1 LPDYVFIVASGR
13 GLKSR
18 NDEGAMRNLKKKLQ
32 NRYSEDTGKTVA
44 FVRRKPRYM
53 QPWFI
58 RLIATT
64 SLALLPN
71 SAAFAAC
78 VLVPSPGNDT
88 FTCDSGSSGG
98 SLTDTGGDSTLN
110 FPAGGTGQ
118 VSGNVT
124 FGVGTDR
131 INMQSGTISGTVDQG
146 GGTDFFTIG
155 AGTVAGNVQQGA
167 GIDDFNMS
175 GGQIGSLNQGDG
187 LDTFTM
193 TGGRIVDFFDDGDH
207 AVMTGGR
214 IGRVN
219 MKLDKNYFNMS
230 GGTIDR
236 NLVTGFDED
245 TIILSG
251 GTIGGNISVS
261 GGNDS
266 VTITGG
272 TVGGD
277 VLMSFGADNFA
288 WNGGGIIYGAVDL
301 GGDND
306 IAKLSNLTNANLG
319 GTDAINGGLGTD
331 TLTFDNV
338 KLDGIA
344 RVQNWESIGATND
357 TELTLDG
364 NLVLGDSGTGTGSLS
379 VDASSTLYGGGFNA
393 SIQAFTAGQLA
404 QVTNAGRID
413 LTNGSTGAADR
424 LTISGNY
431 VGVGGLLLVQTVLGD
446 DSSASDRLVLSGGT
460 ASGSTG
466 ISVVN
471 VGGAGASTTQDGIMV
486 VQAVNG
492 ATSGA
497 STFALDAPVAAG
509 AFEYYLFKGGV
520 SAGSEENWY
529 LRSTLTTPAP
539 PAPAPPALEPTP
551 PPEPVPPTVEPP
563 PPPPSELPPT
573 LPPTEGDINN
583 PPVDPTPPV
592 QASDPE
598 PEPPPPP
605 PPAPPADPPPPPPV
619 VPTEAPVLP
628 VPTLPGPPPVQP
640 TPPTPGATAVQAA
653 EIPLYR
659 IEVPV
664 YSALPPVAK
673 HLAMTTL
680 GTFHERRGEQSLL
693 SNTEL
698 SPVWGRIYGQDAK
711 IGWSGTVSPSFDGT
725 LFGFQAGFDVFG
737 RETSS
742 GQIDRAGLFVAYAS
756 MNGDVRGQAL
766 GWNNL
771 SVGSIDL
778 SGTSVGGYW
787 TRIGQ
792 TGWYLDGVVMATFF
806 GGDAKS
812 SRDIGIDIGGTGI
825 TASLEG
831 GYPIALAQGWTL
843 EPQAQLVWQHLSLD
857 DTTDRF
863 SSVSFDSDDNVTG
876 RLGARLQGETTI
888 NGMALQPYLKAN
900 IWHDFGGTDRVSF
913 DTTDISTEGRSTSFE
928 FGGGVVAKVT
938 AKVSIFATGDY
949 TTNLG
954 GDKRRIL
961 EGNLGFSVKW

>member
-1 LPDYVFIVASGR
+1 
-13 GLKSR
+13 
-18 NDEGAMRNLKKKLQ
+18 M
-32 NRYSEDTGKTVA
+32 
-44 FVRRKPRYM
+44 
-53 QPWFI
+53 
-58 RLIATT
+58 
-64 SLALLPN
+64 LLPN
-71 SAAFAAC
+71 SAALAAC
-78 VLVPSPGNDT
+78 LLVPSPGNDV
-88 FTCDSGSSGG
+88 FTCDSGDSGG
-98 SLTDTGGDSTLN
+98 SLNDTIGNNTLN

-124 FGVGTDR
+124 FGSGTDR
-131 INMQSGTISGTVDQG
+131 INMQSGTITGTVDQG
-146 GGTDFFTIG
+146 DGTDFFTIG
-155 AGTVAGNVQQGA
+155 GGTVAGNVQQGA

-193 TGGRIVDFFDDGDH
+193 SGGRIVDFFDDGDR
-207 AVMTGGR
+207 AVMTDGR

-230 GGTIDR
+230 GGIIDR
-236 NLVTGFDED
+236 NLVTGFDQD

-277 VLMSFGADNFA
+277 VLMSFGADNFV

-306 IAKLSNLTNANLG
+306 TAKLSNLTKANLG
-319 GTDAINGGLGTD
+319 GADALNGGLGTD

-338 KLDGIA
+338 KLDGIS
-344 RVQNWESIGATND
+344 RVQNWETIDATND
-357 TELTLDG
+357 TQLTLDG
-364 NLVLGDSGTGTGSLS
+364 NLVLGDSGTGTGSLN
-379 VDASSTLYGGGFNA
+379 VDAASTLYGGGFNG
-393 SIQAFTAGQLA
+393 SIQAFTSGQLA
-404 QVTNAGRID
+404 DVVNAGRID
-413 LTNGSTGAADR
+413 LTNGSTGATDR

-431 VGVGGLLLVQTVLGD
+431 TGLGGLLLIQAELGD

-466 ISVVN
+466 IAVVN
-471 VGGAGASTTQDGIMV
+471 VGGAGAETMQDGIMV

-492 ATSGA
+492 ATSTSSA
-497 STFALDAPVAAG
+497 FALDVPVAAG

-520 SAGSEENWY
+520 TAGSAENWY
-529 LRSTLTTPAP
+529 LRSSLITPTSPAAAP
-539 PAPAPPALEPTP
+539 PAAEPTLA
-551 PPEPVPPTVEPP
+551 PEPVPPEAEPP
-563 PPPPSELPPT
+563 PPPSALPPV
-573 LPPTEGDINN
+573 PAPTEGDINT

-592 QASDPE
+592 QASDPV
-598 PEPPPPP
+598 PVPPPP
-605 PPAPPADPPPPPPV
+605 PPAPAADPPPPPP
-619 VPTEAPVLP
+619 P
-628 VPTLPGPPPVQP
+628 VPTAVPDLPMP
-640 TPPTPGATAVQAA
+640 AA
-653 EIPLYR
+653 GEILLYR
-659 IEVPV
+659 VEVPV
-664 YSALPPVAK
+664 YSAVPPVAE

-711 IGWSGTVSPSFDGT
+711 MGWSGTVSPSFDGT
-725 LFGFQAGFDVFG
+725 LFGLQAGFDVFG
-737 RETSS
+737 RETAS
-742 GQIDRAGLFVAYAS
+742 GGIDRAGLFVAYAS
-756 MNGDVRGQAL
+756 MKGDVRGRAL
-766 GWNNL
+766 GQNDL
-771 SVGSIDL
+771 SVGGIDV
-778 SGTSVGGYW
+778 SGTSAGGYW

-792 TGWYLDGVVMATFF
+792 GGWYLDGVLMATFF
-806 GGDAKS
+806 GGDATS
-812 SRDIGIDIGGTGI
+812 SRDVGIDIGGTGV

-843 EPQAQLVWQHLSLD
+843 EPQAQLIWQHLSLD
-857 DTTDRF
+857 DAKDRF
-863 SSVSFDSDDNVTG
+863 SSVSVDSDGSVTG
-876 RLGARLQGETTI
+876 RIGARLQGEATV

-928 FGGGVVAKVT
+928 FGGGIVAKVMD
-938 AKVSIFATGDY
+938 KVSIFATGDY

>member
-1 LPDYVFIVASGR
+1 MRHMKNSPPNSRSGDAQVAVAS
-13 GLKSR
+13 L
-18 NDEGAMRNLKKKLQ
+18 
-32 NRYSEDTGKTVA
+32 
-44 FVRRKPRYM
+44 RRKP
-53 QPWFI
+53 QPLHPW
-58 RLIATT
+58 LISIFSTT
-64 SLALLPN
+64 AFALLPN

-78 VLVPSPGNDT
+78 VLGPIAGNT
-88 FTCDSGSSGG
+88 VYTCDSGDSGG
-98 SLTDTGGDSTLN
+98 SLTDADGDNTLN

-118 VSGNVT
+118 ISGNVS

-131 INMQSGTISGTVDQG
+131 IDMQSGTITGTVDQG

-193 TGGRIVDFFDDGDH
+193 TGGRIVDFFDDGDR

-219 MKLDKNYFNMS
+219 MKLDQNYFNMS

-236 NLVTGFDED
+236 NLVTGFDKD

-251 GTIGGNISVS
+251 GTVGGNISVS

-277 VLMSFGADNFA
+277 ILMSFGADDFV

-306 IAKLSNLTNANLG
+306 TARLSNLTNANLG
-319 GTDAINGGLGTD
+319 ATNAISGGLGTD
-331 TLTFDNV
+331 ALTLDNV
-338 KLDGIA
+338 KLDGVS
-344 RVQNWESIGATND
+344 RLQNWESIDATND
-357 TELTLDG
+357 TELTMDS

-379 VDASSTLYGGGFNA
+379 VDAASTLYGGGFNTA
-393 SIQAFTAGQLA
+393 IQAFTAGQLA

-413 LTNGSTGAADR
+413 LTNGSTGATDS

-431 VGVGGLLLVQTVLGD
+431 VGLGGLLLIQTELGD
-446 DSSASDRLVLSGGT
+446 DSSASDKLVLSSGT

-471 VGGAGASTTQDGIMV
+471 LGGAGAATTQDGIMV
-486 VQAVNG
+486 VQAING

-497 STFALDAPVAAG
+497 TTFALDAPVAAG

-529 LRSTLTTPAP
+529 LRSTLNTPAP
-539 PAPAPPALEPTP
+539 PAAAPPALEPTA
-551 PPEPVPPTVEPP
+551 PPEPEPPAAEPP

-573 LPPTEGDINN
+573 PPPTEGDINN

-592 QASDPE
+592 QAADPE
-598 PEPPPPP
+598 PEPPPAP
-605 PPAPPADPPPPPPV
+605 PPAPVADPPPPPPV
-619 VPTEAPVLP
+619 VPTD
-628 VPTLPGPPPVQP
+628 VPDLP
-640 TPPTPGATAVQAA
+640 TPAA
-653 EIPLYR
+653 GEEILLYR

-664 YSALPPVAK
+664 YSALPPVAE

-698 SPVWGRIYGQDAK
+698 SPVWGRIFGQDSKMAY
-711 IGWSGTVSPSFDGT
+711 SGTVSPSFDGT
-725 LFGFQAGFDVFG
+725 LFGLQAGFDLFG
-737 RETSS
+737 RETAS
-742 GQIDRAGLFVAYAS
+742 GQTDRAGLFVAYAS

-766 GWNNL
+766 GWDNL
-771 SVGSIDL
+771 SVGSMDIN
-778 SGTSVGGYW
+778 GTSVGGYW

-792 TGWYLDGVVMATFF
+792 GGWYLDGVLMATFF
-806 GGDAKS
+806 GGDATS
-812 SRDIGIDIGGTGI
+812 SRDIGIDVGGTGV

-831 GYPIALAQGWTL
+831 GYPIALGQGWTL
-843 EPQAQLVWQHLSLD
+843 EPQAQLVWQQLSLD
-857 DTTDRF
+857 DASDRF
-863 SSVSFDSDDNVTG
+863 ASVSFDTDGNVTG

-900 IWHDFGGTDRVSF
+900 IWHDFGGTSHVNF

-928 FGGGVVAKVT
+928 FGGGVIAKVT
-938 AKVSIFATGDY
+938 DKVSIFATGDY

-954 GDKRRIL
+954 GDERRIL

>member
-1 LPDYVFIVASGR
+1 MRHFEIRSPSGR
-13 GLKSR
+13 SEAV
-18 NDEGAMRNLKKKLQ
+18 DETIVLL
-32 NRYSEDTGKTVA
+32 
-44 FVRRKPRYM
+44 RRMPR
-53 QPWFI
+53 QVHPWFI
-58 RLIATT
+58 RFLATT
-64 SLALLPN
+64 AFALLPS

-88 FTCDSGSSGG
+88 FTCDSGDSGG
-98 SLTDTGGDSTLN
+98 SLTDTGGDNTLN
-110 FPAGGTGQ
+110 FPAGGNGQ
-118 VSGNVT
+118 VSGNVI

-131 INMQSGTISGTVDQG
+131 IDMQSGTITGTVDQG

-155 AGTVAGNVQQGA
+155 AGTVTGNVQQGA
-167 GIDDFNMS
+167 GIDDFSMS
-175 GGQIGSLNQGDG
+175 GGVIGSLNQGDG

-193 TGGRIVDFFDDGDH
+193 TSGRIVDFFDDGDH

-219 MKLDKNYFNMS
+219 MKLDENYFNMS

-236 NLVTGFDED
+236 NLVTGFDKD

-266 VTITGG
+266 VTVTGG

-277 VLMSFGADNFA
+277 VLMSFGADNFV
-288 WNGGGIIYGAVDL
+288 WNGGGIIYGSVDL

-306 IAKLSNLTNANLG
+306 TAKLSNLTNANLG
-319 GTDAINGGLGTD
+319 ATNALTGGLGTD
-331 TLTFDNV
+331 ALTFDNV
-338 KLDGIA
+338 KLDQVA
-344 RVQNWESIGATND
+344 RIQNWESIAATDD
-357 TELTLDG
+357 TELMMDG
-364 NLVLGDSGTGTGSLS
+364 NLALGDSGTGTGSLS

-404 QVTNAGRID
+404 SVANAGRID
-413 LTNGSTGAADR
+413 LTNGGTGATDR
-424 LTISGNY
+424 LTIAGNY
-431 VGVGGLLLVQTVLGD
+431 QGLGGLLLIQTVLGD

-466 ISVVN
+466 ISVIN

-486 VQAVNG
+486 IQTVNG
-492 ATSGA
+492 ATSGNG
-497 STFALDAPVAAG
+497 TFALDAPVAAG
-509 AFEYYLFKGGV
+509 AFEYFLFKGGV

-529 LRSTLTTPAP
+529 LRSTLITPAP
-539 PAPAPPALEPTP
+539 PAPAPPAPTP
-551 PPEPVPPTVEPP
+551 PPEPVPPAVEPP
-563 PPPPSELPPT
+563 PPPPINPAPP
-573 LPPTEGDINN
+573 PPPEATPSD
-583 PPVDPTPPV
+583 PDPVDPAPPV
-592 QASDPE
+592 APSDP
-598 PEPPPPP
+598 PPAEPPVP
-605 PPAPPADPPPPPPV
+605 PPAPPADPPPPPP
-619 VPTEAPVLP
+619 P
-628 VPTLPGPPPVQP
+628 VPIEVPDLP
-640 TPPTPGATAVQAA
+640 TPAA
-653 EIPLYR
+653 GEEILLYR

-664 YSALPPVAK
+664 YSALPPVAE

-698 SPVWGRIYGQDAK
+698 SPVWGRIFGQDTEMA
-711 IGWSGTVSPSFDGT
+711 WSGTVSPSFDGT
-725 LFGFQAGFDVFG
+725 LFGFQGGFDLVG
-737 RETSS
+737 RETAS
-742 GQIDRAGLFVAYAS
+742 GQVDRAGLFVAYAS

-766 GWNNL
+766 GQNNL

-778 SGTSVGGYW
+778 DGTSVGGYW

-792 TGWYLDGVVMATFF
+792 GGWYLDGVVMATFF
-806 GGDAKS
+806 GGNATS
-812 SRDIGIDIGGTGI
+812 TRDTGIDIDGTGV

-843 EPQAQLVWQHLSLD
+843 EPQAQLVWQQLSLD

-863 SSVSFDSDDNVTG
+863 SSVSFDTDGSVTG
-876 RLGARLQGETTI
+876 RLGARLQGETVF
-888 NGMALQPYLKAN
+888 NGTALQPYLKAN
-900 IWHDFGGTDRVSF
+900 IWHDFGGTGHVNF

-928 FGGGVVAKVT
+928 FGGGLVAKIT
-938 AKVSIFATGDY
+938 DKVSIFATGDY
-949 TTNLG
+949 TSNLG
-954 GDKRRIL
+954 GEKRRIL

>member
-1 LPDYVFIVASGR
+1 MRHLEMKLPN
-13 GLKSR
+13 SR
-18 NDEGAMRNLKKKLQ
+18 L
-32 NRYSEDTGKTVA
+32 EDMCETIA
-44 FVRRKPRYM
+44 YLRRRPR
-53 QPWFI
+53 QIHPWFI
-58 RLIATT
+58 SVLATT
-64 SLALLPN
+64 AVALLPN

-88 FTCDSGSSGG
+88 FTCDSGDSGG
-98 SLTDTGGDSTLN
+98 SLTDNGGDNALN

-118 VSGNVT
+118 ISGNVT

-131 INMQSGTISGTVDQG
+131 IDMQSGTITGTVDQG

-175 GGQIGSLNQGDG
+175 GGQVGSLNQGDG

-193 TGGRIVDFFDDGDH
+193 TGGRIVDFFDDGDR

-236 NLVTGFDED
+236 NLVTGFDQD

-251 GTIGGNISVS
+251 GIIGGNISVS

-266 VTITGG
+266 VTVTGG

-277 VLMSFGADNFA
+277 ILMSFGADSFV

-306 IAKLSNLTNANLG
+306 TARLSNLTNAHLG
-319 GTDAINGGLGTD
+319 ATDAITGGLGTD
-331 TLTFDNV
+331 ALTLDNV
-338 KLDGIA
+338 KLDGIS
-344 RVQNWESIGATND
+344 RLQNWESIIATND

-364 NLVLGDSGTGTGSLS
+364 NLVLGDSGTGTGALS
-379 VDASSTLYGGGFNA
+379 VDASSTLFGGGGFNA

-413 LTNGSTGAADR
+413 LTNGGSGATDR

-431 VGVGGLLLVQTVLGD
+431 TGIGGLLFIQTELGD

-466 ISVVN
+466 ISVIN
-471 VGGAGASTTQDGIMV
+471 LGGGGAETTQDGIMV

-492 ATSGA
+492 ATTGA
-497 STFALDAPVAAG
+497 TTFALDTQVAAG

-529 LRSTLTTPAP
+529 LRSTVTTPTP
-539 PAPAPPALEPTP
+539 PAPAPPAVEPPPPPEPGTP
-551 PPEPVPPTVEPP
+551 PPEPEPPAVEPP
-563 PPPPSELPPT
+563 PPPPSALPPT
-573 LPPTEGDINN
+573 PPPTEGDINT

-598 PEPPPPP
+598 PAPPPPP
-605 PPAPPADPPPPPPV
+605 PAAPPADPPPPPPV
-619 VPTEAPVLP
+619 VPTQAPALP
-628 VPTLPGPPPVQP
+628 APTPPLGPAPVQP
-640 TPPTPGATAVQAA
+640 APPTPGATAVQAA
-653 EIPLYR
+653 AIPLYR

-664 YSALPPVAK
+664 YSALPPVAE
-673 HLAMTTL
+673 HLAMATV

-693 SNTEL
+693 SNAEL
-698 SPVWGRIYGQDAK
+698 SPVWGRIFGQDTEM
-711 IGWSGTVSPSFDGT
+711 GWSGTVSPSFDGT
-725 LFGFQAGFDVFG
+725 LFGFQGGFDLFG
-737 RETSS
+737 RETAS
-742 GQIDRAGLFVAYAS
+742 GGIDRAGLFVAYAS
-756 MNGDVRGQAL
+756 MKGDVRGQAL

-778 SGTSVGGYW
+778 DGTSVGGYW

-792 TGWYLDGVVMATFF
+792 GGWYLDGVVMATFF
-806 GGDAKS
+806 GGNATS
-812 SRDIGIDIGGTGI
+812 SRDVGIDVDGTGV

-863 SSVSFDSDDNVTG
+863 SSVSFDPDDSVAG
-876 RLGARLQGETTI
+876 RLGVRLQGETVI

-900 IWHDFGGTDRVSF
+900 IWHDFGGTSHVNF

-928 FGGGVVAKVT
+928 VGGGLVAKVT
-938 AKVSIFATGDY
+938 DKVSIFATGDY
-949 TTNLG
+949 TTNFG
-954 GDKRRIL
+954 GDQRRIL
-961 EGNLGFSVKW
+961 EGNLGVSVKW

>member
-1 LPDYVFIVASGR
+1 MFLPRMLGVFA
-13 GLKSR
+13 
-18 NDEGAMRNLKKKLQ
+18 A
-32 NRYSEDTGKTVA
+32 
-44 FVRRKPRYM
+44 
-53 QPWFI
+53 
-58 RLIATT
+58 T

-78 VLVPSPGNDT
+78 LLVPTAGNDT
-88 FTCDSGSSGG
+88 FICDSGDSGG
-98 SLTDTGGDSTLN
+98 SLNDLNGDNTLT

-124 FGVGTDR
+124 FGVGSDR
-131 INMQSGTISGTVDQG
+131 INMQSGTITGTVDQG
-146 GGTDFFTIG
+146 GGADFFTIG
-155 AGTVAGNVQQGA
+155 AGTVVGNVQQGS

-187 LDTFTM
+187 LDTFAM
-193 TGGRIVDFFDDGDH
+193 TDGRIVDFFDDGDH

-219 MKLDKNYFNMS
+219 MKLDQNYFNMS

-236 NLVTGFDED
+236 NLVTGFDKD

-277 VLMSFGADNFA
+277 VLMSFGADSFV
-288 WNGGGIIYGAVDL
+288 WDGGGIIYGAVDL
-301 GGDND
+301 GADND
-306 IAKLSNLTNANLG
+306 TAKLSNLTNSNMG
-319 GTDAINGGLGTD
+319 GADALNGGLGTD
-331 TLTFDNV
+331 TLSFDNV
-338 KLDGIA
+338 KLKGIS
-344 RVQNWESIGATND
+344 RVQNWESIDATND

-379 VDASSTLYGGGFNA
+379 VDAASTLYGGGFNA

-404 QVTNAGRID
+404 DVVNAGRID
-413 LTNGSTGAADR
+413 LTNGSTGATDR

-431 VGVGGLLLVQTVLGD
+431 TGLGGLLLIQTELGD

-466 ISVVN
+466 IGVVN
-471 VGGAGASTTQDGIMV
+471 VGGTGAETTQDGIMV

-492 ATSGA
+492 ATSSA
-497 STFALDAPVAAG
+497 SAFALDAPVAAG

-520 SAGSEENWY
+520 TAGSAENWY
-529 LRSTLTTPAP
+529 LRSSLITSPAAAP
-539 PAPAPPALEPTP
+539 PAIGPTAALEPEP
-551 PPEPVPPTVEPP
+551 PAVEPP
-563 PPPPSELPPT
+563 PPPSQLPPVPVPSE
-573 LPPTEGDINN
+573 GDVNN

-598 PEPPPPP
+598 LQPPPP
-605 PPAPPADPPPPPPV
+605 PPAAPAADPPPPPP
-619 VPTEAPVLP
+619 P
-628 VPTLPGPPPVQP
+628 VPTAVPDLP
-640 TPPTPGATAVQAA
+640 TPAA
-653 EIPLYR
+653 GEEILLYR
-659 IEVPV
+659 VEVPV
-664 YSALPPVAK
+664 YSAVPPVAE

-698 SPVWGRIYGQDAK
+698 SPVWGRIFGQDAK
-711 IGWSGTVSPSFDGT
+711 MGWSGTVSPSFDGT
-725 LFGFQAGFDVFG
+725 LFGFQGGFDVFG
-737 RETSS
+737 QETAS
-742 GQIDRAGLFVAYAS
+742 GGVDRAGLFIAYAT

-766 GWNNL
+766 GQNDL
-771 SVGSIDL
+771 GVGDIDL
-778 SGTSVGGYW
+778 GGTSVGGYW
-787 TRIGQ
+787 TRIGPG
-792 TGWYLDGVVMATFF
+792 GWYLDGVVMATFF
-806 GGDAKS
+806 SGDATS
-812 SRDIGIDIGGTGI
+812 TRDIGIDVKGTGV

-843 EPQAQLVWQHLSLD
+843 EPQAQLIWQHLSLD
-857 DTTDRF
+857 DAEDRF
-863 SSVSFDSDDNVTG
+863 ASVSFDLDDNVTG
-876 RLGARLQGETTI
+876 RLGLRLQGETTL
-888 NGMALQPYLKAN
+888 NGTALQPYLKAN
-900 IWHDFGGTDRVSF
+900 LWHGFGGTDHVNF
-913 DTTDISTEGRSTSFE
+913 DTTDISTESRSTSFE
-928 FGGGVVAKVT
+928 FGGGVIAKVT
-938 AKVSIFATGDY
+938 DKVSLFATGDY

-954 GDKRRIL
+954 GDKRRIRSWRC
-961 EGNLGFSVKW
+961 FRA

>member
-1 LPDYVFIVASGR
+1 MRHFEIQLPNGR
-13 GLKSR
+13 SEHVDGVISLSR
-18 NDEGAMRNLKKKLQ
+18 QRPQ
-32 NRYSEDTGKTVA
+32 QIR
-44 FVRRKPRYM
+44 
-53 QPWFI
+53 PWFI
-58 RLIATT
+58 SLLATT
-64 SLALLPN
+64 AFVLLPG

-78 VLVPSPGNDT
+78 VLVPSAGNTT
-88 FTCDSGSSGG
+88 FTCDSGDSGG
-98 SLTDTGGDSTLN
+98 SLTDTSGDNTLT

-124 FGVGTDR
+124 FGPGMDR
-131 INMQSGTISGTVDQG
+131 INMQSGIITGTVDQG
-146 GGTDFFTIG
+146 DGTDFLTIG
-155 AGTVAGNVQQGA
+155 GGTVTGNVQQGA

-193 TGGRIVDFFDDGDH
+193 TGGRIVDFFDDGDR

-236 NLVTGFDED
+236 NLVTGFDQD

-277 VLMSFGADNFA
+277 VLMSFGSDNFV

-301 GGDND
+301 GADND
-306 IAKLSNLTNANLG
+306 TAKLSNLTNANLG

-338 KLDGIA
+338 KLEGIA
-344 RVQNWESIGATND
+344 RVQNWESIDASND
-357 TELTLDG
+357 TQLMLDG

-379 VDASSTLYGGGFNA
+379 VDAASTLYGGGFN
-393 SIQAFTAGQLA
+393 STIQAFTAGQLA
-404 QVTNAGRID
+404 EVTNAGRID
-413 LTNGSTGAADR
+413 LTNGTTGATDR

-431 VGVGGLLLVQTVLGD
+431 VGAGGVLLVQTELGD

-471 VGGAGASTTQDGIMV
+471 VGGAGAATTQDGIML
-486 VQAVNG
+486 VQAING

-497 STFALDAPVAAG
+497 STFALDGPVAAG

-520 SAGSEENWY
+520 SAGSDENWY
-529 LRSTLTTPAP
+529 LRSTLITPTSPAAAP
-539 PAPAPPALEPTP
+539 PTLEPSP
-551 PPEPVPPTVEPP
+551 PVEPVPPAAEPP

-573 LPPTEGDINN
+573 PPPSEGDINN

-592 QASDPE
+592 QTSDPQ

-619 VPTEAPVLP
+619 VPTAVPDLP
-628 VPTLPGPPPVQP
+628 VP
-640 TPPTPGATAVQAA
+640 AVGQ
-653 EIPLYR
+653 EIVLYR

-664 YSALPPVAK
+664 YSALPPVAE

-693 SNTEL
+693 SDTEL
-698 SPVWGRIYGQDAK
+698 SPVWGRIHGQDAK
-711 IGWSGTVSPSFDGT
+711 MGWSGTVSPSFDGT
-725 LFGFQAGFDVFG
+725 LFGLQAGFDVFG
-737 RETSS
+737 RDTAS
-742 GQIDRAGLFVAYAS
+742 GGIDRAGLFVAYAS
-756 MNGDVRGQAL
+756 MKGDVRGQAL
-766 GWNNL
+766 GWNDL
-771 SVGSIDL
+771 SVGSLDVT
-778 SGTSVGGYW
+778 GTSVGGYW

-792 TGWYLDGVVMATFF
+792 GGWYLDGVLMATFF
-806 GGDAKS
+806 GGNATS
-812 SRDIGIDIGGTGI
+812 SRDIGIDIGGTGV

-857 DTTDRF
+857 DTNDRF
-863 SSVSFDSDDNVTG
+863 SSVSFGTDESVSG

-913 DTTDISTEGRSTSFE
+913 DTTDITTEGRSTSLE

-938 AKVSIFATGDY
+938 DKVSIFATGDY

-954 GDKRRIL
+954 GAKRRIL
-961 EGNLGFSVKW
+961 DGNLGISVKW

>member
-1 LPDYVFIVASGR
+1 MRHLKNRLPN
-13 GLKSR
+13 SR
-18 NDEGAMRNLKKKLQ
+18 
-32 NRYSEDTGKTVA
+32 SEDAEGTVA
-44 FVRRKPRYM
+44 LLRRRPR
-53 QPWFI
+53 QLHPW
-58 RLIATT
+58 LISVLSTT
-64 SLALLPN
+64 AFALLPN

-78 VLVPSPGNDT
+78 VLGPSAGNT
-88 FTCDSGSSGG
+88 VYTCDSGSSGG
-98 SLTDTGGDSTLN
+98 SLTDTDGDNTLN

-118 VSGNVT
+118 ISGNVT

-131 INMQSGTISGTVDQG
+131 IDMQSGTITGTVDQG

-193 TGGRIVDFFDDGDH
+193 TGGRIVDFFDDGDR

-266 VTITGG
+266 VTVTGG

-277 VLMSFGADNFA
+277 ILMSFGADNFV
-288 WNGGGIIYGAVDL
+288 WNGGGIIYGSVDL

-306 IAKLSNLTNANLG
+306 TAKLSNLTNANLG
-319 GTDAINGGLGTD
+319 ATDAISGGLGTD
-331 TLTFDNV
+331 ALTLDNV
-338 KLDGIA
+338 KLDGIS
-344 RVQNWESIGATND
+344 RLQNWESIGATND

-364 NLVLGDSGTGTGSLS
+364 NLVLGDSGTGTGSLR

-393 SIQAFTAGQLA
+393 AIQAFTAGQLA

-413 LTNGSTGAADR
+413 LTNGSTGATDR

-431 VGVGGLLLVQTVLGD
+431 TGLGGLLLIQTELGD

-471 VGGAGASTTQDGIMV
+471 LGGAGAATTQDGIMV
-486 VQAVNG
+486 VQAING

-497 STFALDAPVAAG
+497 TTFALDAPVAAG

-529 LRSTLTTPAP
+529 LRSTLNTPAP
-539 PAPAPPALEPTP
+539 PAAAPPALEPTP
-551 PPEPVPPTVEPP
+551 QPEPEPPAVEPP

-573 LPPTEGDINN
+573 PPPTEGDINN

-605 PPAPPADPPPPPPV
+605 PPAPVADPPPPPPV
-619 VPTEAPVLP
+619 VPTAAPDL
-628 VPTLPGPPPVQP
+628 P
-640 TPPTPGATAVQAA
+640 TPAA
-653 EIPLYR
+653 GEEILLYR

-664 YSALPPVAK
+664 YSALPPVAE

-698 SPVWGRIYGQDAK
+698 SPVWGRIFGQDSKMAY
-711 IGWSGTVSPSFDGT
+711 SGTVSPSFDGT
-725 LFGFQAGFDVFG
+725 LFGLQAGFDVFG

-742 GQIDRAGLFVAYAS
+742 GQTDRAGLFIAYAS

-771 SVGSIDL
+771 SVGSMDL
-778 SGTSVGGYW
+778 TGTSVGGYW

-792 TGWYLDGVVMATFF
+792 SGWYLDGVLMATFF
-806 GGDAKS
+806 GGNATS
-812 SRDIGIDIGGTGI
+812 SRDVGIDIGGTGV

-843 EPQAQLVWQHLSLD
+843 EPQAQLVWQHLALD
-857 DTTDRF
+857 DASDRF
-863 SSVSFDSDDNVTG
+863 SSVSFDSNDSVTG
-876 RLGARLQGETTI
+876 RLGVRLQGETAI
-888 NGMALQPYLKAN
+888 NGVPLQPYLKAN
-900 IWHDFGGTDRVSF
+900 IWHDFGGTSHVNF
-913 DTTDISTEGRSTSFE
+913 DTTDISTEGKSTSFE
-928 FGGGVVAKVT
+928 FGGGVIAKVT
-938 AKVSIFATGDY
+938 DKVSIFATGGY

>member
-1 LPDYVFIVASGR
+1 MRHMKNSLPNSRSEDVQVAVAS
-13 GLKSR
+13 L
-18 NDEGAMRNLKKKLQ
+18 
-32 NRYSEDTGKTVA
+32 
-44 FVRRKPRYM
+44 RRKP
-53 QPWFI
+53 QPLHPW
-58 RLIATT
+58 LISILSTT
-64 SLALLPN
+64 AFALLPN

-78 VLVPSPGNDT
+78 VLGPSAGNT
-88 FTCDSGSSGG
+88 VYTCDSGDSGG
-98 SLTDTGGDSTLN
+98 SLADPDGDNTLN

-118 VSGNVT
+118 ISGNVT

-131 INMQSGTISGTVDQG
+131 IDMQSGTITGAVDQG

-193 TGGRIVDFFDDGDH
+193 TGGRIVDFFDDGDR

-219 MKLDKNYFNMS
+219 MKLDQNYFNMS

-236 NLVTGFDED
+236 NLVTGFDKD

-266 VTITGG
+266 VTVTGG

-277 VLMSFGADNFA
+277 ILMSFGADSFV

-306 IAKLSNLTNANLG
+306 TAELSNLTNANIG
-319 GTDAINGGLGTD
+319 ATDAISGGAGTDAL
-331 TLTFDNV
+331 TLDNV
-338 KLDGIA
+338 KLDGVS
-344 RVQNWESIGATND
+344 RLQNWESIDATND
-357 TELTLDG
+357 TELTMDS

-379 VDASSTLYGGGFNA
+379 VDAASTLYGGGFNSA
-393 SIQAFTAGQLA
+393 IQAFTAGQLA

-413 LTNGSTGAADR
+413 LTNGSTGATDS

-431 VGVGGLLLVQTVLGD
+431 VGLGGLLLIQTELGD
-446 DSSASDRLVLSGGT
+446 DSSASDKLVLSSGT

-471 VGGAGASTTQDGIMV
+471 LGGAGAATTQDGIMV
-486 VQAVNG
+486 VQAING

-497 STFALDAPVAAG
+497 TTFALDAPVAAG

-529 LRSTLTTPAP
+529 LRSTLNTPAP
-539 PAPAPPALEPTP
+539 PAAAPPVLEPAA
-551 PPEPVPPTVEPP
+551 PPEPEPPAAEPP
-563 PPPPSELPPT
+563 PPPP
-573 LPPTEGDINN
+573 I
-583 PPVDPTPPV
+583 DP
-592 QASDPE
+592 A
-598 PEPPPPP
+598 PPPPP
-605 PPAPPADPPPPPPV
+605 ESTPGDPDPVDPAPPVVPTDPPPATPPAPPPAPVADPPPPPPV
-619 VPTEAPVLP
+619 VPTE
-628 VPTLPGPPPVQP
+628 VPDLP
-640 TPPTPGATAVQAA
+640 TPAA
-653 EIPLYR
+653 GEEILLYR

-664 YSALPPVAK
+664 YSALPPVAE

-698 SPVWGRIYGQDAK
+698 SPVWGRIFGQDSKMAY
-711 IGWSGTVSPSFDGT
+711 SGTVSPSFDGT
-725 LFGFQAGFDVFG
+725 LFGLQAGFDLFG
-737 RETSS
+737 RETAS
-742 GQIDRAGLFVAYAS
+742 GQTDRAGLFVAYAS

-766 GWNNL
+766 GWDNL
-771 SVGSIDL
+771 SVGSMDIN
-778 SGTSVGGYW
+778 GTSVGGYW

-792 TGWYLDGVVMATFF
+792 GGWYLDGVLMATFF
-806 GGDAKS
+806 GGNATS
-812 SRDIGIDIGGTGI
+812 SRDIGIDVGGTGI

-831 GYPIALAQGWTL
+831 GYPIALGQGWTL
-843 EPQAQLVWQHLSLD
+843 EPQAQLVWQQLSLD
-857 DTTDRF
+857 DASDRF
-863 SSVSFDSDDNVTG
+863 ASVSFDTDGSVTG

-900 IWHDFGGTDRVSF
+900 IWHDFGGTSHVNF

-928 FGGGVVAKVT
+928 FGGGVIAKVT
-938 AKVSIFATGDY
+938 DKVSIFATGDY

-954 GDKRRIL
+954 GDERRIL

>member
-1 LPDYVFIVASGR
+1 MRHFEIQVSNSGSEHIGRAVSLLRRRPRRINVGFIS
-13 GLKSR
+13 L
-18 NDEGAMRNLKKKLQ
+18 L
-32 NRYSEDTGKTVA
+32 
-44 FVRRKPRYM
+44 
-53 QPWFI
+53 
-58 RLIATT
+58 ATT
-64 SLALLPN
+64 TFMLLPN
-71 SAAFAAC
+71 SAALAAC
-78 VLVPSPGNDT
+78 LLVPSPGNDV
-88 FTCDSGSSGG
+88 FTCDSGDSGG
-98 SLTDTGGDSTLN
+98 SLNDTIGNNTLN

-124 FGVGTDR
+124 FGSGTDR
-131 INMQSGTISGTVDQG
+131 INMQSGTITGTVDQG
-146 GGTDFFTIG
+146 DGTDFFTIG
-155 AGTVAGNVQQGA
+155 GGTVAGNVQQGA

-193 TGGRIVDFFDDGDH
+193 SGGRIVDFFDDGDR
-207 AVMTGGR
+207 AVMTDGR

-230 GGTIDR
+230 GGIIDR
-236 NLVTGFDED
+236 NLVTGFDQD

-277 VLMSFGADNFA
+277 VLMSFGADNFV

-306 IAKLSNLTNANLG
+306 TAKLSNLTKANLG
-319 GTDAINGGLGTD
+319 GADALNGGLGTD

-338 KLDGIA
+338 KLDGIS
-344 RVQNWESIGATND
+344 RVQNWETIDATND
-357 TELTLDG
+357 TQLTLDG
-364 NLVLGDSGTGTGSLS
+364 NLVLGDSGTGTGSLN
-379 VDASSTLYGGGFNA
+379 VDAASTLYGGGFNG
-393 SIQAFTAGQLA
+393 SIQAFTSGQLA
-404 QVTNAGRID
+404 DVVNAGRID
-413 LTNGSTGAADR
+413 LTNGSTGATDR

-431 VGVGGLLLVQTVLGD
+431 TGLGGLLLIQAELGD

-466 ISVVN
+466 IAVVN
-471 VGGAGASTTQDGIMV
+471 VGGAGAETMQDGIMV

-492 ATSGA
+492 ATSTSSA
-497 STFALDAPVAAG
+497 FALDVPVAAG

-520 SAGSEENWY
+520 TAGSAENWY
-529 LRSTLTTPAP
+529 LRSSLITPTSPAAAP
-539 PAPAPPALEPTP
+539 PAAEPTLA
-551 PPEPVPPTVEPP
+551 PEPVPPEAEPP
-563 PPPPSELPPT
+563 PPPSALPPV
-573 LPPTEGDINN
+573 PAPTEGDINT

-592 QASDPE
+592 QASDPV
-598 PEPPPPP
+598 PVPPPP
-605 PPAPPADPPPPPPV
+605 PPAPAADPPPPPP
-619 VPTEAPVLP
+619 P
-628 VPTLPGPPPVQP
+628 VPTAVPDLPMP
-640 TPPTPGATAVQAA
+640 AA
-653 EIPLYR
+653 GEILLYR
-659 IEVPV
+659 VEVPV
-664 YSALPPVAK
+664 YSAVPPVAE

-711 IGWSGTVSPSFDGT
+711 MGWSGTVSPSFDGT
-725 LFGFQAGFDVFG
+725 LFGLQAGFDVFG
-737 RETSS
+737 RETAS
-742 GQIDRAGLFVAYAS
+742 GGIDRAGLFVAYAS
-756 MNGDVRGQAL
+756 MKGDVRGRAL
-766 GWNNL
+766 GQNDL
-771 SVGSIDL
+771 SVGGIDV
-778 SGTSVGGYW
+778 SGTSAGGYW

-792 TGWYLDGVVMATFF
+792 GGWYLDGVLMATFF
-806 GGDAKS
+806 GGDATS
-812 SRDIGIDIGGTGI
+812 SRDVGIDIGGTGV

-843 EPQAQLVWQHLSLD
+843 EPQAQLIWQHLSLD
-857 DTTDRF
+857 DAKDRF
-863 SSVSFDSDDNVTG
+863 SSVSVDSDGSVTG
-876 RLGARLQGETTI
+876 RIGARLQGEATV

-928 FGGGVVAKVT
+928 FGGGIVAKVMD
-938 AKVSIFATGDY
+938 KVSIFATGDY

>member
-1 LPDYVFIVASGR
+1 MFLPRMLGVFA
-13 GLKSR
+13 
-18 NDEGAMRNLKKKLQ
+18 A
-32 NRYSEDTGKTVA
+32 
-44 FVRRKPRYM
+44 
-53 QPWFI
+53 
-58 RLIATT
+58 T

-78 VLVPSPGNDT
+78 LLVPTAGNDT
-88 FTCDSGSSGG
+88 FICDSGDSGG
-98 SLTDTGGDSTLN
+98 SLNDLNGDNTLT

-124 FGVGTDR
+124 FGVGSDR
-131 INMQSGTISGTVDQG
+131 IDMQSGTITGTVDQG
-146 GGTDFFTIG
+146 GGADFFTIG
-155 AGTVAGNVQQGA
+155 AGTVIGNVQQGS
-167 GIDDFNMS
+167 GIDDFNIS

-193 TGGRIVDFFDDGDH
+193 TDGRIVDFFDDGDH

-219 MKLDKNYFNMS
+219 MKLDQNYFNMS

-236 NLVTGFDED
+236 NLVTGFDKD

-277 VLMSFGADNFA
+277 VLMSFGADSFV
-288 WNGGGIIYGAVDL
+288 WDGGGIIYGAVDL
-301 GGDND
+301 GADND
-306 IAKLSNLTNANLG
+306 TAKLSNLTNSNMG
-319 GTDAINGGLGTD
+319 GADALNGGLGTD
-331 TLTFDNV
+331 TLSFDNV
-338 KLDGIA
+338 KLKGIS
-344 RVQNWESIGATND
+344 RVQNWESIDATND

-379 VDASSTLYGGGFNA
+379 VDAASTLYGGGFNA

-404 QVTNAGRID
+404 DVVNAGRID
-413 LTNGSTGAADR
+413 LTNGSTGATDR

-431 VGVGGLLLVQTVLGD
+431 TGLGGLLLIQTELGD

-466 ISVVN
+466 IGVVN
-471 VGGAGASTTQDGIMV
+471 VGGTGAETTQDGIMV

-492 ATSGA
+492 ATSSA
-497 STFALDAPVAAG
+497 SAFALDAPVAAG

-520 SAGSEENWY
+520 TAGSAENWY
-529 LRSTLTTPAP
+529 LRSSLITPTSPAAAP
-539 PAPAPPALEPTP
+539 PGIGPTAAPEPEPPAT
-551 PPEPVPPTVEPP
+551 EPP
-563 PPPPSELPPT
+563 PPPSQLPHVPVPSE
-573 LPPTEGDINN
+573 GDVNN

-592 QASDPE
+592 QAGDPE
-598 PEPPPPP
+598 LQPPPPP
-605 PPAPPADPPPPPPV
+605 PGAPAADPPPPPP
-619 VPTEAPVLP
+619 P
-628 VPTLPGPPPVQP
+628 VPTAVPDLP
-640 TPPTPGATAVQAA
+640 TPAA
-653 EIPLYR
+653 GEEILLYR
-659 IEVPV
+659 VEVPV
-664 YSALPPVAK
+664 YSAVPPVAE

-698 SPVWGRIYGQDAK
+698 SPVWGRIFGQDAK
-711 IGWSGTVSPSFDGT
+711 MGWSGTVSPSFDGT
-725 LFGFQAGFDVFG
+725 LFGFQGGFDVFG
-737 RETSS
+737 QETAS
-742 GQIDRAGLFVAYAS
+742 GGVDRAGLFIAYAS

-766 GWNNL
+766 GQNDL
-771 SVGSIDL
+771 GVGDIDL
-778 SGTSVGGYW
+778 GGTSVGGYW
-787 TRIGQ
+787 TRIGPG
-792 TGWYLDGVVMATFF
+792 GWYLDGVVMATFF
-806 GGDAKS
+806 SGDATS
-812 SRDIGIDIGGTGI
+812 TRDIGIDVKGTGV

-843 EPQAQLVWQHLSLD
+843 EPQAQLIWQHLSLD
-857 DTTDRF
+857 DAEDRF
-863 SSVSFDSDDNVTG
+863 ASVSFDLDDNVTG
-876 RLGARLQGETTI
+876 RLGLRLQGETTL
-888 NGMALQPYLKAN
+888 NSTALQPYLKAN
-900 IWHDFGGTDRVSF
+900 LWHGFGGTDHVNF
-913 DTTDISTEGRSTSFE
+913 DTTDILTESRSTSFE
-928 FGGGVVAKVT
+928 FGGGVTAKVT
-938 AKVSIFATGDY
+938 DKVSLFATGDY

-961 EGNLGFSVKW
+961 EGNLGVSIKW

>member
-1 LPDYVFIVASGR
+1 MRHMKNSLPISRSEDAQVTVASP
-13 GLKSR
+13 
-18 NDEGAMRNLKKKLQ
+18 
-32 NRYSEDTGKTVA
+32 
-44 FVRRKPRYM
+44 RRKPHPLH
-53 QPWFI
+53 PW
-58 RLIATT
+58 LISIFSTT
-64 SLALLPN
+64 AFALLPN

-78 VLVPSPGNDT
+78 VLGPIAGNT
-88 FTCDSGSSGG
+88 VYTCDSGDSGG
-98 SLTDTGGDSTLN
+98 SLTDADGDNTLN

-118 VSGNVT
+118 ISGNVT

-131 INMQSGTISGTVDQG
+131 IDMQSGTITGTVDQG

-155 AGTVAGNVQQGA
+155 AGTVGGNVQQGA

-193 TGGRIVDFFDDGDH
+193 TGGRIVDFFDDGDR

-219 MKLDKNYFNMS
+219 MKLDQNYLNMS

-236 NLVTGFDED
+236 NLVTGFDKD

-261 GGNDS
+261 GGDDS
-266 VTITGG
+266 VTVTGG

-277 VLMSFGADNFA
+277 ILMSFGADSFV
-288 WNGGGIIYGAVDL
+288 WNGGGIIYGSVDL

-306 IAKLSNLTNANLG
+306 TARLSNLTNANLG
-319 GTDAINGGLGTD
+319 ATDAISGGAGSDAL
-331 TLTFDNV
+331 TLDNV
-338 KLDGIA
+338 KLDGVS
-344 RVQNWESIGATND
+344 RLQNWESIDATND

-379 VDASSTLYGGGFNA
+379 VDAASTLYGGGYNA
-393 SIQAFTAGQLA
+393 AIQAFTAGQLA

-413 LTNGSTGAADR
+413 LTNGTTGATDS

-431 VGVGGLLLVQTVLGD
+431 VGLGGLLLIQTELGD
-446 DSSASDRLVLSGGT
+446 DSSASDKLVLSSGT

-471 VGGAGASTTQDGIMV
+471 LGGAGAATTQDGIMV
-486 VQAVNG
+486 VQAING

-497 STFALDAPVAAG
+497 TTFALDAPVAAG

-529 LRSTLTTPAP
+529 LRSTLNTPAP
-539 PAPAPPALEPTP
+539 PAAAPPALEPTV
-551 PPEPVPPTVEPP
+551 PPEPEPPAAEPP

-573 LPPTEGDINN
+573 PPPTEGDINN

-592 QASDPE
+592 QAADPE
-598 PEPPPPP
+598 PEPPPAP
-605 PPAPPADPPPPPPV
+605 PPAPVADPPPPPPV
-619 VPTEAPVLP
+619 VPTD
-628 VPTLPGPPPVQP
+628 VPDLP
-640 TPPTPGATAVQAA
+640 TPAA
-653 EIPLYR
+653 GEEILLYR

-664 YSALPPVAK
+664 YSALPPVAE

-698 SPVWGRIYGQDAK
+698 SPVWGRIFGQDSKMAY
-711 IGWSGTVSPSFDGT
+711 SGTVSPSFDGT
-725 LFGFQAGFDVFG
+725 LFGLQAGFDLFG
-737 RETSS
+737 RETAS
-742 GQIDRAGLFVAYAS
+742 GQTDRAGLFVAYAS

-766 GWNNL
+766 GWDNL
-771 SVGSIDL
+771 SVGSMDIN
-778 SGTSVGGYW
+778 GTSVGGYW

-792 TGWYLDGVVMATFF
+792 GGWYLDGVLMATFF
-806 GGDAKS
+806 GGDATS
-812 SRDIGIDIGGTGI
+812 SRGIGIDVGGTGV

-831 GYPIALAQGWTL
+831 GYPIALGQGWTL
-843 EPQAQLVWQHLSLD
+843 EPQAQLVWQQLSLD
-857 DTTDRF
+857 DASDRF
-863 SSVSFDSDDNVTG
+863 ASVSFDTDGNVTG

-900 IWHDFGGTDRVSF
+900 IWHDFGGTSHVNF

-928 FGGGVVAKVT
+928 FGGGVIAKVT
-938 AKVSIFATGDY
+938 DKVSIFATGDY

-954 GDKRRIL
+954 GDERRIL

>member
-1 LPDYVFIVASGR
+1 MRHFEIRSPSGR
-13 GLKSR
+13 SEAA
-18 NDEGAMRNLKKKLQ
+18 DE
-32 NRYSEDTGKTVA
+32 TV
-44 FVRRKPRYM
+44 VLLRRRPRRIH
-53 QPWFI
+53 PWFI
-58 RLIATT
+58 SFLANTVF
-64 SLALLPN
+64 ALLPS

-78 VLVPSPGNDT
+78 VLVPSPGNDI
-88 FTCDSGSSGG
+88 FTCDSGDSGG
-98 SLTDTGGDSTLN
+98 SLTDTGGDNTLN

-118 VSGNVT
+118 LSGNVT

-131 INMQSGTISGTVDQG
+131 IDMQSGTITGTVDQG

-155 AGTVAGNVQQGA
+155 AGTVTGNVQQGA
-167 GIDDFNMS
+167 GIDDFSMS
-175 GGQIGSLNQGDG
+175 GGVIGSLNQGDG

-193 TGGRIVDFFDDGDH
+193 TSGRIVDFFDDGDH

-219 MKLDKNYFNMS
+219 MKLDENYFNMS
-230 GGTIDR
+230 GGIIDR
-236 NLVTGFDED
+236 NLVTGFDKD

-266 VTITGG
+266 VTVTGG

-277 VLMSFGADNFA
+277 VLMSFGADNFV
-288 WNGGGIIYGAVDL
+288 WNGGGIIYGSVDL

-306 IAKLSNLTNANLG
+306 TAKLSNLTNANLG
-319 GTDAINGGLGTD
+319 ATNALTGGLGTD
-331 TLTFDNV
+331 ALTFDNV
-338 KLDGIA
+338 KLDQIA
-344 RVQNWESIGATND
+344 RIQNWESIAATND
-357 TELTLDG
+357 TELMMDG
-364 NLVLGDSGTGTGSLS
+364 NLTLGDSGTGTGSLS

-404 QVTNAGRID
+404 SVANAGRID
-413 LTNGSTGAADR
+413 LTNGGTGATDR
-424 LTISGNY
+424 LTIAGNY
-431 VGVGGLLLVQTVLGD
+431 QGLGGLLLIQTVLGD

-466 ISVVN
+466 ISVIN

-486 VQAVNG
+486 VQTVNG
-492 ATSGA
+492 ATSGNG
-497 STFALDAPVAAG
+497 TFALDAPVAAG

-529 LRSTLTTPAP
+529 LRSTLVTPAS
-539 PAPAPPALEPTP
+539 PAPAPPAPTP
-551 PPEPVPPTVEPP
+551 PPQPVPPAVEPP
-563 PPPPSELPPT
+563 PPPPINPAPPA
-573 LPPTEGDINN
+573 PPEATPSD
-583 PPVDPTPPV
+583 PDPVDPAPPV
-592 QASDPE
+592 APSDP
-598 PEPPPPP
+598 PPAEPPVP
-605 PPAPPADPPPPPPV
+605 PPAPPADPPPPPP
-619 VPTEAPVLP
+619 P
-628 VPTLPGPPPVQP
+628 VPIEVPDLP
-640 TPPTPGATAVQAA
+640 TPTAGE
-653 EIPLYR
+653 EILLYR

-664 YSALPPVAK
+664 YSALPPVAE

-698 SPVWGRIYGQDAK
+698 SPVWGRIFGQDTEM
-711 IGWSGTVSPSFDGT
+711 GWSGTVSPSFDGT
-725 LFGFQAGFDVFG
+725 LFGFQGGFDLFG
-737 RETSS
+737 RETAS
-742 GQIDRAGLFVAYAS
+742 GQVDRAGLFVAYAS

-766 GWNNL
+766 GQNNL

-778 SGTSVGGYW
+778 DGTSVGGYW

-792 TGWYLDGVVMATFF
+792 GGWYLDGVVMATFF
-806 GGDAKS
+806 GGNATS
-812 SRDIGIDIGGTGI
+812 SRDIGIDIDGTGV

-843 EPQAQLVWQHLSLD
+843 EPQAQLVWQQLSLD

-863 SSVSFDSDDNVTG
+863 SSVSFDTDGSVTG
-876 RLGARLQGETTI
+876 RLGARLQGETVF
-888 NGMALQPYLKAN
+888 NGTALQPYLKAN
-900 IWHDFGGTDRVSF
+900 IWHDFGGTGHVDF

-938 AKVSIFATGDY
+938 DKVSIFATGDY

-954 GDKRRIL
+954 GEKRRIL

>member
-1 LPDYVFIVASGR
+1 MFLPRMLGVFA
-13 GLKSR
+13 
-18 NDEGAMRNLKKKLQ
+18 A
-32 NRYSEDTGKTVA
+32 
-44 FVRRKPRYM
+44 
-53 QPWFI
+53 
-58 RLIATT
+58 T

-78 VLVPSPGNDT
+78 LLVPTAGNDT
-88 FTCDSGSSGG
+88 FICDSGDSGG
-98 SLTDTGGDSTLN
+98 SLNDLNGDNTLT

-124 FGVGTDR
+124 FGVGSDR
-131 INMQSGTISGTVDQG
+131 INMQSGTITGTVDQG
-146 GGTDFFTIG
+146 GGADFFTIG
-155 AGTVAGNVQQGA
+155 AGTVIGNVQQGS
-167 GIDDFNMS
+167 GIDDFNIS

-193 TGGRIVDFFDDGDH
+193 TDGRIVDFFDDGDH

-219 MKLDKNYFNMS
+219 MKLDQNYFNMS

-236 NLVTGFDED
+236 NLVTGFDKD

-277 VLMSFGADNFA
+277 VLMSFGADSFV
-288 WNGGGIIYGAVDL
+288 WDGGGIIYGAVDL
-301 GGDND
+301 GADND
-306 IAKLSNLTNANLG
+306 TAKLSNLTNSNMG
-319 GTDAINGGLGTD
+319 GADALNGGLGTD
-331 TLTFDNV
+331 TLSFDNV
-338 KLDGIA
+338 KLKGIS
-344 RVQNWESIGATND
+344 RVQNWESIDATND

-379 VDASSTLYGGGFNA
+379 VDAASTLYGGGFNA

-404 QVTNAGRID
+404 DVVNAGRID
-413 LTNGSTGAADR
+413 LTNGSTGATDR

-431 VGVGGLLLVQTVLGD
+431 TGLGGLLLIQTELGD

-466 ISVVN
+466 IGVVN
-471 VGGAGASTTQDGIMV
+471 VGGTGAETTQDGIMV

-492 ATSGA
+492 ATSSA
-497 STFALDAPVAAG
+497 SAFALDAPVAAG

-520 SAGSEENWY
+520 TAGSAENWY
-529 LRSTLTTPAP
+529 LRSSLITPTSPAAAP
-539 PAPAPPALEPTP
+539 PGIGPTAAPEPEPPAT
-551 PPEPVPPTVEPP
+551 EPP
-563 PPPPSELPPT
+563 PPPSQLPHVPVPSE
-573 LPPTEGDINN
+573 GDVNN

-592 QASDPE
+592 QAGDPE
-598 PEPPPPP
+598 LQPPPP
-605 PPAPPADPPPPPPV
+605 PPAAPAADPPPPPP
-619 VPTEAPVLP
+619 P
-628 VPTLPGPPPVQP
+628 VPTAVPDLP
-640 TPPTPGATAVQAA
+640 TPAA
-653 EIPLYR
+653 GEEILLYR
-659 IEVPV
+659 VEVPV
-664 YSALPPVAK
+664 YSAVPPVAE

-698 SPVWGRIYGQDAK
+698 SPVWGRIFGQDAK
-711 IGWSGTVSPSFDGT
+711 MGWSGTVSPSFEGT
-725 LFGFQAGFDVFG
+725 LFGFQGGFDVLG
-737 RETSS
+737 QETAS
-742 GQIDRAGLFVAYAS
+742 GGVDRAGLFIAYAS

-766 GWNNL
+766 GQNDL
-771 SVGSIDL
+771 GVGDIDL
-778 SGTSVGGYW
+778 GGTSVGGYW
-787 TRIGQ
+787 TRIGPG
-792 TGWYLDGVVMATFF
+792 GWYLDGVVMATFF
-806 GGDAKS
+806 SGDATS
-812 SRDIGIDIGGTGI
+812 TRDIGIDVKGTGV

-843 EPQAQLVWQHLSLD
+843 EPQAQLIWQHLSLD
-857 DTTDRF
+857 DAEDRF
-863 SSVSFDSDDNVTG
+863 ASVSFDLDDNVTG
-876 RLGARLQGETTI
+876 RLGLRLQGETTL
-888 NGMALQPYLKAN
+888 NGTALQPYLKAN
-900 IWHDFGGTDRVSF
+900 LWHGFGGTDHVNF
-913 DTTDISTEGRSTSFE
+913 DTTDISTESRSTSFE
-928 FGGGVVAKVT
+928 FGGGVTAKVT
-938 AKVSIFATGDY
+938 DKVSLFATGDY

-961 EGNLGFSVKW
+961 EGNLGVSIKW

>member
-1 LPDYVFIVASGR
+1 MFLPRMLGVFA
-13 GLKSR
+13 
-18 NDEGAMRNLKKKLQ
+18 A
-32 NRYSEDTGKTVA
+32 
-44 FVRRKPRYM
+44 
-53 QPWFI
+53 
-58 RLIATT
+58 T

-78 VLVPSPGNDT
+78 LLVPTAGNDT
-88 FTCDSGSSGG
+88 FICDSGDSGG
-98 SLTDTGGDSTLN
+98 SLNDLNGDNTLT

-124 FGVGTDR
+124 FGVGSDR
-131 INMQSGTISGTVDQG
+131 INMQSGTITGTVDQG
-146 GGTDFFTIG
+146 GGADFFTIG
-155 AGTVAGNVQQGA
+155 AGTVVGNVQQGS

-193 TGGRIVDFFDDGDH
+193 TDGRIVDFFDDGDH

-219 MKLDKNYFNMS
+219 MKLDQNYFNMS

-236 NLVTGFDED
+236 NLVTGFDKD

-277 VLMSFGADNFA
+277 VLMSFGADSFV
-288 WNGGGIIYGAVDL
+288 WDGGGIIYGAVDL
-301 GGDND
+301 GADND
-306 IAKLSNLTNANLG
+306 TAKLSNLTNSNMG
-319 GTDAINGGLGTD
+319 GADALNGGLGTD
-331 TLTFDNV
+331 TLSFDNV
-338 KLDGIA
+338 KLKGIS
-344 RVQNWESIGATND
+344 RVQNWESIDATND

-379 VDASSTLYGGGFNA
+379 VDAASTLYGGGFNA

-404 QVTNAGRID
+404 DVVNAGRID
-413 LTNGSTGAADR
+413 LTNGSTGATDR

-431 VGVGGLLLVQTVLGD
+431 TGLGGLLLIQTELGD

-466 ISVVN
+466 IGVVN
-471 VGGAGASTTQDGIMV
+471 VGGTGAETTQDGIMV

-492 ATSGA
+492 ATSSA
-497 STFALDAPVAAG
+497 SAFALDAPVAAG

-520 SAGSEENWY
+520 TAGSAENWY
-529 LRSTLTTPAP
+529 LRSSLITPTSPAAAP
-539 PAPAPPALEPTP
+539 PGIGPTAAPEPEPPAT
-551 PPEPVPPTVEPP
+551 EPP
-563 PPPPSELPPT
+563 PPPSQLPHVPVPSE
-573 LPPTEGDINN
+573 GDVNN

-592 QASDPE
+592 QAGDPE
-598 PEPPPPP
+598 LQPPPP
-605 PPAPPADPPPPPPV
+605 PPAAPAADPPPPPP
-619 VPTEAPVLP
+619 P
-628 VPTLPGPPPVQP
+628 VPTAVPDLP
-640 TPPTPGATAVQAA
+640 TPAA
-653 EIPLYR
+653 GEEILLYR
-659 IEVPV
+659 VEVPV
-664 YSALPPVAK
+664 YSAVPPVAE

-698 SPVWGRIYGQDAK
+698 SPVWGRIFGQDAK
-711 IGWSGTVSPSFDGT
+711 MGWSGTVSPSFDGT
-725 LFGFQAGFDVFG
+725 LFGFQGGFDVFG
-737 RETSS
+737 QETAS
-742 GQIDRAGLFVAYAS
+742 GGVDRAGLFIAYAT

-766 GWNNL
+766 GQNDL
-771 SVGSIDL
+771 GVGDIDL
-778 SGTSVGGYW
+778 GGTSVGGYW
-787 TRIGQ
+787 TRIGPG
-792 TGWYLDGVVMATFF
+792 GWYLDGVVMATFF
-806 GGDAKS
+806 SGDATS
-812 SRDIGIDIGGTGI
+812 TRDIGIDVKGTGV

-843 EPQAQLVWQHLSLD
+843 EPQAQLIWQHLSLD
-857 DTTDRF
+857 DAEDRF
-863 SSVSFDSDDNVTG
+863 ASVSFDLDDNVTG
-876 RLGARLQGETTI
+876 RLGLRLQGETTL
-888 NGMALQPYLKAN
+888 NGTVLQPYLKAN
-900 IWHDFGGTDRVSF
+900 LWHGSGGTDHVNF
-913 DTTDISTEGRSTSFE
+913 DTTDISTESRSTSFE
-928 FGGGVVAKVT
+928 FGGGVTAKVT
-938 AKVSIFATGDY
+938 DKVSLFATGDY

-961 EGNLGFSVKW
+961 EGNLGVSIKW

>member
-1 LPDYVFIVASGR
+1 MRHFEIQVPNSGSEHIGRAVSLP
-13 GLKSR
+13 
-18 NDEGAMRNLKKKLQ
+18 Q
-32 NRYSEDTGKTVA
+32 
-44 FVRRKPRYM
+44 RKPRRINAG
-53 QPWFI
+53 FI
-58 RLIATT
+58 SLLATT
-64 SLALLPN
+64 TLMLLPN
-71 SAAFAAC
+71 SAALAAC
-78 VLVPSPGNDT
+78 LLVPSPGNDV
-88 FTCDSGSSGG
+88 FTCDSGDSGG
-98 SLTDTGGDSTLN
+98 SLNDTIGNNTLN

-124 FGVGTDR
+124 FGPGTDR
-131 INMQSGTISGTVDQG
+131 INMQSGTITGTVDQG
-146 GGTDFFTIG
+146 DGTDFFTIG
-155 AGTVAGNVQQGA
+155 GGTVAGNVQQGA

-193 TGGRIVDFFDDGDH
+193 SGGRIVDFFDDGDR
-207 AVMTGGR
+207 AVMTDGR

-230 GGTIDR
+230 GGIIDR
-236 NLVTGFDED
+236 NLVTGFDQD

-277 VLMSFGADNFA
+277 VLMSFGADSFV

-306 IAKLSNLTNANLG
+306 TAKLSNLTNANLG
-319 GTDAINGGLGTD
+319 GADALNGGLGTD

-338 KLDGIA
+338 KLDGIS
-344 RVQNWESIGATND
+344 RVQNWETIDATND

-364 NLVLGDSGTGTGSLS
+364 NLVLGDSGTGTGSLN
-379 VDASSTLYGGGFNA
+379 VDAASTLYGGGFNA
-393 SIQAFTAGQLA
+393 SIQAFTSGQLA
-404 QVTNAGRID
+404 DVVNAGRID
-413 LTNGSTGAADR
+413 LTNGSTGATDR

-431 VGVGGLLLVQTVLGD
+431 TGLGGLLLIQTELGD

-466 ISVVN
+466 IAVVN
-471 VGGAGASTTQDGIMV
+471 VGGAGAETMQDGIMV

-492 ATSGA
+492 ATSTSSA
-497 STFALDAPVAAG
+497 FALDVPVAAG

-520 SAGSEENWY
+520 TAGSAENWY
-529 LRSTLTTPAP
+529 LRSSLITPTSPAAAP
-539 PAPAPPALEPTP
+539 PAAEPTP
-551 PPEPVPPTVEPP
+551 APEPVPPETEPP
-563 PPPPSELPPT
+563 PPPSALPPV
-573 LPPTEGDINN
+573 PAPTEGDINT
-583 PPVDPTPPV
+583 PPADPTPPV
-592 QASDPE
+592 QASDPV
-598 PEPPPPP
+598 PVPPPPP
-605 PPAPPADPPPPPPV
+605 PPAPAADPPPPPP
-619 VPTEAPVLP
+619 P
-628 VPTLPGPPPVQP
+628 VPTAVPDLPMP
-640 TPPTPGATAVQAA
+640 AA
-653 EIPLYR
+653 GEEILLYR
-659 IEVPV
+659 VEVPV
-664 YSALPPVAK
+664 YSAVPPVAE

-711 IGWSGTVSPSFDGT
+711 MGWSGTVSPSFDGT
-725 LFGFQAGFDVFG
+725 LFGLQAGFDVFG
-737 RETSS
+737 RETAS
-742 GQIDRAGLFVAYAS
+742 GGIDRAGLFVAYAS
-756 MNGDVRGQAL
+756 MKGDVRGQAL
-766 GWNNL
+766 GRNDL
-771 SVGSIDL
+771 SVGGIDV
-778 SGTSVGGYW
+778 SGASVGGYW

-792 TGWYLDGVVMATFF
+792 GGWYLDGVLMATFF
-806 GGDAKS
+806 GGDATS
-812 SRDIGIDIGGTGI
+812 SRNVGIDIGGTGV

-843 EPQAQLVWQHLSLD
+843 EPQAQLIWQHLSLD
-857 DTTDRF
+857 DAKDRF
-863 SSVSFDSDDNVTG
+863 SSVSFDSEGSVTG
-876 RLGARLQGETTI
+876 RIGARLQGESVV
-888 NGMALQPYLKAN
+888 NGIALQPYLKAN

-928 FGGGVVAKVT
+928 FGGGIVAKVT
-938 AKVSIFATGDY
+938 DKVSIFATGDY

>member
-1 LPDYVFIVASGR
+1 
-13 GLKSR
+13 
-18 NDEGAMRNLKKKLQ
+18 M
-32 NRYSEDTGKTVA
+32 
-44 FVRRKPRYM
+44 
-53 QPWFI
+53 
-58 RLIATT
+58 
-64 SLALLPN
+64 LLPN
-71 SAAFAAC
+71 SAALAAC
-78 VLVPSPGNDT
+78 LLVPSPGNDV
-88 FTCDSGSSGG
+88 FTCDSGDSGG
-98 SLTDTGGDSTLN
+98 GLNDTLGNNTLN

-124 FGVGTDR
+124 FGPGTDR
-131 INMQSGTISGTVDQG
+131 INMQSGTITGTVDQG
-146 GGTDFFTIG
+146 DGTDFFTIG
-155 AGTVAGNVQQGA
+155 GGTVAGNVQQGA

-193 TGGRIVDFFDDGDH
+193 SGGRIVDFFDDGDR
-207 AVMTGGR
+207 AVMTDGR

-230 GGTIDR
+230 GGIIDR
-236 NLVTGFDED
+236 NLVTGFDQD

-277 VLMSFGADNFA
+277 VLMSFGADSFV

-306 IAKLSNLTNANLG
+306 TAKLSNLTNANLG
-319 GTDAINGGLGTD
+319 GADALNGGLGTD

-338 KLDGIA
+338 KLDGIS
-344 RVQNWESIGATND
+344 RVQNWETIDATND
-357 TELTLDG
+357 TQLTLDG
-364 NLVLGDSGTGTGSLS
+364 NLVLGDSGTGTGSLN
-379 VDASSTLYGGGFNA
+379 VDAASTLYGGGFNA
-393 SIQAFTAGQLA
+393 SIQAFTSGQLA
-404 QVTNAGRID
+404 DVVNAGRID
-413 LTNGSTGAADR
+413 LTNGSTGAMDR

-431 VGVGGLLLVQTVLGD
+431 TGLGGLLLIQTELGD

-466 ISVVN
+466 IAVVN
-471 VGGAGASTTQDGIMV
+471 VGGAGAETMQDGIMV

-492 ATSGA
+492 ATSTSSA
-497 STFALDAPVAAG
+497 FALDVPVAAG

-520 SAGSEENWY
+520 TAGSAENWY
-529 LRSTLTTPAP
+529 LRSSLITPTSPAAAP
-539 PAPAPPALEPTP
+539 PAAEPAPA
-551 PPEPVPPTVEPP
+551 PEPVPPEAEPP
-563 PPPPSELPPT
+563 PPPSALPPV
-573 LPPTEGDINN
+573 PAPTEGDINT

-592 QASDPE
+592 QASDPV
-598 PEPPPPP
+598 PVPPPPP
-605 PPAPPADPPPPPPV
+605 PPAPAADPPPPPP
-619 VPTEAPVLP
+619 P
-628 VPTLPGPPPVQP
+628 VPTAVPDLP
-640 TPPTPGATAVQAA
+640 TPTAGE
-653 EIPLYR
+653 EILLYR
-659 IEVPV
+659 VEVPV
-664 YSALPPVAK
+664 YSAVLPVAE

-698 SPVWGRIYGQDAK
+698 SPVWGRIYGQDARM
-711 IGWSGTVSPSFDGT
+711 GWSGTVSPSFDGT
-725 LFGFQAGFDVFG
+725 LFGLQAGFDVSG
-737 RETSS
+737 RETAS
-742 GQIDRAGLFVAYAS
+742 GGIDRAGLFVAYAS
-756 MNGDVRGQAL
+756 MKGDVRGQAL
-766 GWNNL
+766 GQNDL
-771 SVGSIDL
+771 SVGGIDV

-792 TGWYLDGVVMATFF
+792 GGWYLDGVLMATFF
-806 GGDAKS
+806 GGDATS
-812 SRDIGIDIGGTGI
+812 SRDVGIDIGGTGV

-843 EPQAQLVWQHLSLD
+843 EPQAQLIWQHLSLD
-857 DTTDRF
+857 DAKDRF
-863 SSVSFDSDDNVTG
+863 SSVSFDSDGSVTG
-876 RLGARLQGETTI
+876 RIGARLQGESAV
-888 NGMALQPYLKAN
+888 NGIALQPYLKAN

-928 FGGGVVAKVT
+928 FGGGIVAKVT
-938 AKVSIFATGDY
+938 DKVSIFATGDY

>member
-1 LPDYVFIVASGR
+1 MRHFEIQVPNSGSEHIGR
-13 GLKSR
+13 AVSL
-18 NDEGAMRNLKKKLQ
+18 LQ
-32 NRYSEDTGKTVA
+32 
-44 FVRRKPRYM
+44 RKPRRINAG
-53 QPWFI
+53 FI
-58 RLIATT
+58 RLLATT
-64 SLALLPN
+64 TLMLLPN
-71 SAAFAAC
+71 SAALAAC
-78 VLVPSPGNDT
+78 LLVPSPGNDV
-88 FTCDSGSSGG
+88 FTCDSGDSGG
-98 SLTDTGGDSTLN
+98 SLNDTIGNNTLN

-124 FGVGTDR
+124 FGPGTDR
-131 INMQSGTISGTVDQG
+131 INMQSGTITGTVDQG
-146 GGTDFFTIG
+146 DGTDFFAIG
-155 AGTVAGNVQQGA
+155 GGTVAGNVQQGA

-175 GGQIGSLNQGDG
+175 GGQVGSLNQGDG

-193 TGGRIVDFFDDGDH
+193 TGGRIVDFFDDGDR
-207 AVMTGGR
+207 AVITDGR

-230 GGTIDR
+230 GGIIDR
-236 NLVTGFDED
+236 NLVTGFDQD

-306 IAKLSNLTNANLG
+306 TAKLSNLTKANLG
-319 GTDAINGGLGTD
+319 GADALNGGLGTD

-338 KLDGIA
+338 KLDGIS
-344 RVQNWESIGATND
+344 RIQNWETVDATND
-357 TELTLDG
+357 TQLTLDG
-364 NLVLGDSGTGTGSLS
+364 NLVLGDSGTGTGSLN
-379 VDASSTLYGGGFNA
+379 VDAASTLYGGGFNA
-393 SIQAFTAGQLA
+393 SIQAFTSGQLA
-404 QVTNAGRID
+404 DVVNAGRID
-413 LTNGSTGAADR
+413 LTNGSTGATDR
-424 LTISGNY
+424 LMISGNY
-431 VGVGGLLLVQTVLGD
+431 TGLGGLLLIQTELGD

-466 ISVVN
+466 IAVVN
-471 VGGAGASTTQDGIMV
+471 VGGAGAETMQDGIMV

-492 ATSGA
+492 ATSTSSA
-497 STFALDAPVAAG
+497 FALDVPVAAG

-520 SAGSEENWY
+520 TAGSAENWY
-529 LRSTLTTPAP
+529 LRSSLITPTSPAAAP
-539 PAPAPPALEPTP
+539 PAAEPTP
-551 PPEPVPPTVEPP
+551 APEPVPPETEPP
-563 PPPPSELPPT
+563 PPPSALPPV
-573 LPPTEGDINN
+573 PAPTEGDINT

-592 QASDPE
+592 QAGDPV
-598 PEPPPPP
+598 PVPPPPP
-605 PPAPPADPPPPPPV
+605 PPAPPADPPPPPP
-619 VPTEAPVLP
+619 P
-628 VPTLPGPPPVQP
+628 VPTAVPDLPMP
-640 TPPTPGATAVQAA
+640 AA
-653 EIPLYR
+653 GEEILLYR
-659 IEVPV
+659 VEVPV
-664 YSALPPVAK
+664 YSAVPPVAE

-711 IGWSGTVSPSFDGT
+711 VGWSGTVSPFFDGT
-725 LFGFQAGFDVFG
+725 LFGLQAGFDVFG
-737 RETSS
+737 RETAS
-742 GQIDRAGLFVAYAS
+742 GGIDRAGLFVAYAS
-756 MNGDVRGQAL
+756 MKGDVRGQAL
-766 GWNNL
+766 GRNDL
-771 SVGSIDL
+771 SVGGIDV

-792 TGWYLDGVVMATFF
+792 GGWYLDGVLMATFF
-806 GGDAKS
+806 GGDATS
-812 SRDIGIDIGGTGI
+812 SRDVGIDIGGTGV

-843 EPQAQLVWQHLSLD
+843 EPQAQLIWQHLSLD
-857 DTTDRF
+857 DAKDRF
-863 SSVSFDSDDNVTG
+863 SSVSFDSEGRVTG
-876 RLGARLQGETTI
+876 RIGARLQGESVV
-888 NGMALQPYLKAN
+888 NGIALQPYLKAN

-928 FGGGVVAKVT
+928 FGGGIVAKVT
-938 AKVSIFATGDY
+938 DKVSIFATGDY